1 MFRALVKAQQRQAGF
16 NAFLAENNKGGCH
29 TTFMSDFTI
38 ADAFG
43 AKAVKDTYKSGW
55 QYKNDVKYMAEFVA
69 VLNHKIWEHYGHN
82 NDLARLYDSLWRE
95 AHERCRN
102 HFKGEE
108 LSYYY
113 DYLD

>member
-1 MFRALVKAQQRQAGF
+1 MFRLIKAQQRQAGF
-16 NAFLAENNKGGCH
+16 NAFLEQNGKGSCH

-43 AKAVKDTYKSGW
+43 IKAIKDTYKSGW
-55 QYKNDVKYMAEFVA
+55 QYKDNVEYMAEFVA
-69 VLNHKIWEHYGHN
+69 VLNHKIWEHYGKN
-82 NDLARLYDSLWRE
+82 NTLAKVYNDLWLE
-95 AHERCRN
+95 ADEKCRN